1 MSHWPHAPVHRLVEK
16 GTFMVTG
23 GTYLK
28 HHFLNT
34 PAKRTWVQDCLFE
47 LADAYNWLLQAWS
60 ILINHYHFV
69 ALSPSDP
76 SNLEVFLGQL
86 HTCTAEHLN
95 RLDGMPGRR
104 VWYQSWDTAITYQ
117 TSYFARLRYVHD
129 NPVHHGVVRTATAYP
144 WCSAGWFE
152 RTASRAFQHT
162 VASFKIDR
170 VKVYDDF

>member
-1 MSHWPHAPVHRLVEK
+1 MADWPHAPMHRLIEK
-16 GTFMVTG
+16 GTYIVTG

-28 HHFLNT
+28 AHRLEESC
-34 PAKRTWVQDCLFE
+34 KRDLVQDCLFE
-47 LADAYNWLLQAWS
+47 LAAHYGWLLQAWS

-69 ALSPSDP
+69 AMSPKDPANLKSFLSR
-76 SNLEVFLGQL
+76 FHMQ
-86 HTCTAEHLN
+86 TAKAIN
-95 RLDGMPGRR
+95 AADGCPGCR
-104 VWYQSWDTAITYQ
+104 VWYQYFETLITYQ
-117 TSYFARLRYVHD
+117 ESNFARLRYVHE

-152 RTASRAFQHT
+152 RTASRAFQGT